1 MTKDETDLIATATLD
16 EAWPIVELFSTIR
29 RESAAEG
36 NRAISAIVER
46 LRAHGVPVT
55 VHEPKLYL
63 TVPKFGYVEAEGRR
77 MHARPAPMT
86 LPAPQGVT
94 APLVFVE
101 KPIGPPQ
108 GFGPQSAV
116 MFGADYDPAP
126 GVGDVKG
133 KIVLFRGMIMC
144 ERIKDFHA
152 LGAVGVIAINPGKVA
167 HWGGGSPIWGSAD
180 LDDLPFKPAIPAAA
194 VSKPDGDA
202 LIALAAQGASATLA
216 TDFDQGW
223 FRSLLPVA
231 EIKGRSDPD
240 KFVLLHGHYDS
251 WDVGV
256 GDNATGDACMLE
268 VARMLWAN
276 RDKLERSVRVCWWP
290 GHSTGRFAGSTWY
303 ADTFAR
309 DLAKNCVAHM
319 NCDSPGCRDA
329 TDYLFIPWMA
339 ENVGFVKGVVRD
351 AANRE
356 AEGKRPTQS
365 SDFSFNHLGIS
376 GCFSCSSRIPK
387 AEIEKRGYYYVM
399 GNGGN
404 LEWHTDDD
412 LMPVAS
418 KEVLLKDIQVYAL
431 AAFRLA
437 TAPLLPFDFRALLKE
452 FADVLAN
459 YAKAAGERFD
469 LQPARDAVAALDAL
483 LVRFAGAIDAK
494 RVAPAEANDVMLAL
508 SRLLVP
514 LNYQRGTRWRRD
526 LGLTTVPLPALSIC
540 LELDRYPANVLPVA
554 QTHLTRG
561 LNHVLAALEEALER
575 VAAALPASVS
585 TQKRAG

>member
-1 MTKDETDLIATATLD
+1 MTKDEAALIAGATLD

-29 RESAAEG
+29 RESAADG
-36 NRAISAIVER
+36 NRAISGLIER
-46 LRAHGVPVT
+46 LRASSVPVT
-55 VHEPKLYL
+55 VHEPNLYL
-63 TVPKFGYVEAEGRR
+63 SVPKFGAVEADGRR

-86 LPAPQGVT
+86 LPAPQGVE

-108 GFGPQSAV
+108 GFGPQSAAV
-116 MFGADYDPAP
+116 FGEGYDPAP

-133 KIVLFRGMIMC
+133 KIVLFHGMIMC
-144 ERIKDFHA
+144 ERIRDFHA

-167 HWGGGSPIWGSAD
+167 HWGGGSPIWGTAD
-180 LDDLPFKPAIPAAA
+180 LDDLPFKPAIPACA
-194 VSKPDGDA
+194 VSRPDGEA
-202 LIALAAQGASATLA
+202 LIALAKKGGSAKLC
-216 TDFDQGW
+216 TDFDEGW
-223 FRSLLPVA
+223 FKSLLPVV
-231 EIKGRSDPD
+231 EIKGRND

-256 GDNATGDACMLE
+256 GDNATGDACLLE
-268 VARMLWAN
+268 VARMLWAQ
-276 RDKLERSVRVCWWP
+276 RDRLERSVRIAWWP

-303 ADTFAR
+303 ADSFAR
-309 DLAKNCVAHM
+309 DLAKNCVAHI

-365 SDFSFNHLGIS
+365 SDFSFNHLGIT
-376 GCFSCSSRIPK
+376 GCFSASSRIPK
-387 AEIEKRGYYYVM
+387 AEIERRGYYYVM

-412 LMPVAS
+412 RMPVAS
-418 KEVLLKDIQVYAL
+418 KEVLLRDIQVYAL

-437 TAPLLPFDFRALLKE
+437 TAPLLPFDWRALLQE
-452 FADVLAN
+452 FEATLAG
-459 YAKAAGERFD
+459 YARAAGDRFD
-469 LQPARDAVAALDAL
+469 FQPARDAVAALDAL
-483 LVRFAGAIDAK
+483 LVRFTAAVDAK
-494 RVAPAEANDVMLAL
+494 RVAPEEANELSLAL

-514 LNYQRGTRWRRD
+514 LNYQRGSRWRRD
-526 LGLTTVPLPALSIC
+526 LGVTVPPLPAFAVAAD
-540 LELDRYPANVLPVA
+540 LDRYPGNALAFA
-554 QTHLTRG
+554 QMHLVRG
-561 LNHVLAALEEALER
+561 MNQVLAALEEAQQR
-575 VAAALPASVS
+575 VAAALPSAVS
-585 TQKRAG
+585 RMRAG

>member
-1 MTKDETDLIATATLD
+1 MTKDETALIATPTLD
-16 EAWPIVELFSTIR
+16 EAWPMVELFATIR

-46 LRAHGVPVT
+46 LRAAGVPVT

-63 TVPKFGYVEAEGRR
+63 TVPKFGYVEADGRR

-86 LPAPQGVT
+86 LPMPNGVT

-108 GFGPQSAV
+108 GYGTQSAV
-116 MFGADYDPAP
+116 VFGQGYDPAP
-126 GVGDVKG
+126 GVPDVKG

-152 LGAVGVIAINPGKVA
+152 LGAVGVVAINPGKVA
-167 HWGGGSPIWGSAD
+167 HWGGGSPIWGTAD
-180 LDDLPFKPAIPAAA
+180 LDDLPFKPAIPAVA

-202 LIALAAQGASATLA
+202 LIALAATGGSATLA
-216 TDFDQGW
+216 TDFDEGW
-223 FRSLLPVA
+223 FKSLLPVV
-231 EIKGRSDPD
+231 EIKGRSD

-268 VARMLWAN
+268 VARTLWAH
-276 RDKLERSVRVCWWP
+276 RDRLERTVRIAWWP

-303 ADTFAR
+303 SDRFAR

-339 ENVGFVKGVVRD
+339 ENTGFVKGVVRD
-351 AANRE
+351 VADRE

-365 SDFSFNHLGIS
+365 SDFSFHHLGIT

-404 LEWHTDDD
+404 PEWHTDDD

-418 KEVLLKDIQVYAL
+418 REVLLKDIQVYAL

-452 FADVLAN
+452 FEGTLSG

-469 LQPARDAVAALDAL
+469 LKPAQDAVAALDAL
-483 LVRFAGAIDAK
+483 LVRFNAAVDAK
-494 RVAPAEANDVMLAL
+494 RIAPEDANEITLAL

-514 LNYQRGTRWRRD
+514 LNYQRGSRWRRD
-526 LGLTTVPLPALSIC
+526 LGLTVPPLPALGIC
-540 LELDRYPANVLPVA
+540 AELDRYPGKALGFA
-554 QTHLTRG
+554 QMHLARG
-561 LNHVLAALEEALER
+561 MNYVMAALEEAQER
-575 VAAALPASVS
+575 VEAALPTLSS
-585 TQKRAG
+585 QKRAG

>member
-1 MTKDETDLIATATLD
+1 MTKDETALIATPTLD
-16 EAWPIVELFSTIR
+16 EAWPMVELFATIR

-46 LRAHGVPVT
+46 LRAAGVPVT

-63 TVPKFGYVEAEGRR
+63 TVPKFGYVEADGRR

-86 LPAPQGVT
+86 LPMPNGVT

-108 GFGPQSAV
+108 GYGPQSAV
-116 MFGADYDPAP
+116 VFGATYDPAP
-126 GVGDVKG
+126 GVPDVKG

-152 LGAVGVIAINPGKVA
+152 LGAVGVVAINPGKVA
-167 HWGGGSPIWGSAD
+167 HWGGGSPIWGTAD
-180 LDDLPFKPAIPAAA
+180 LDDLPFKPAIPAVA

-202 LIALAAQGASATLA
+202 LIALAATGGSATLA
-216 TDFDQGW
+216 TDFDEGW
-223 FRSLLPVA
+223 FKSLLPVV
-231 EIKGRSDPD
+231 EIKGRSD

-268 VARMLWAN
+268 VARTLWAH
-276 RDKLERSVRVCWWP
+276 RDRLERTVRIAWWP

-303 ADTFAR
+303 SDRFAR

-339 ENVGFVKGVVRD
+339 ENTGFVKGVVRD
-351 AANRE
+351 VADRE

-365 SDFSFNHLGIS
+365 SDFSFHHLGIT

-404 LEWHTDDD
+404 PEWHTDDD

-418 KEVLLKDIQVYAL
+418 REVLLKDIQVYAL

-452 FADVLAN
+452 FEGTLSG

-469 LQPARDAVAALDAL
+469 LKPAQDAVAALDAL
-483 LVRFAGAIDAK
+483 LVRFNAAVDAK
-494 RVAPAEANDVMLAL
+494 RIAPEDANEITLAL

-514 LNYQRGTRWRRD
+514 LNYQRGSRWRRD
-526 LGLTTVPLPALSIC
+526 LGLTVPPLPALGIC
-540 LELDRYPANVLPVA
+540 AELDRYPGKALGFA
-554 QTHLTRG
+554 QMHLARG
-561 LNHVLAALEEALER
+561 MNYVMAALEEAQER
-575 VAAALPASVS
+575 VEAALPTLSS
-585 TQKRAG
+585 QKRAG

>member
-1 MTKDETDLIATATLD
+1 MTNDEAALIATPTLD
-16 EAWPIVELFSTIR
+16 EAWPMVELFSTIR
-29 RESAAEG
+29 RESAADG

-46 LRAHGVPVT
+46 LRASGVPVT
-55 VHEPKLYL
+55 VHEPQLYL
-63 TVPKFGYVEAEGRR
+63 TVPKFGYVEADGRR

-86 LPAPQGVT
+86 RPMPNGVT

-108 GFGPQSAV
+108 GYGPQSAV
-116 MFGADYDPAP
+116 VFGQGYDPAP
-126 GVGDVKG
+126 GVPDVKG

-152 LGAVGVIAINPGKVA
+152 LGAVGVVAINPGKVA
-167 HWGGGSPIWGSAD
+167 HWGGGSPIWGTAD
-180 LDDLPFKPAIPAAA
+180 LDDLPFKPAIPAVA

-202 LIALAAQGASATLA
+202 LIALAAKGGSATLA
-216 TDFDQGW
+216 TDFDEGW
-223 FRSLLPVA
+223 FKSLLPVV
-231 EIKGRSDPD
+231 EIKGRSD

-268 VARMLWAN
+268 VARTLWAH
-276 RDKLERSVRVCWWP
+276 REKLERSVRIAWWP

-303 ADTFAR
+303 SDRFAR

-339 ENVGFVKGVVRD
+339 ENTGFVKGVVRD
-351 AANRE
+351 VADRE

-365 SDFSFNHLGIS
+365 SDFSFHHLGIT

-404 LEWHTDDD
+404 PEWHTDAD

-452 FADVLAN
+452 FEGTLAG

-469 LQPARDAVAALDAL
+469 LKPAQETVAALDAL
-483 LVRFAGAIDAK
+483 LVRFNAAVDTKRIAPEDANA
-494 RVAPAEANDVMLAL
+494 VILAL
-508 SRLLVP
+508 SRQLVP
-514 LNYQRGTRWRRD
+514 LNYQRGSRWRRD
-526 LGLTTVPLPALSIC
+526 LGLTVPPLPALGIC
-540 LELDRYPANVLPVA
+540 AELDRYPGNALGFA
-554 QTHLTRG
+554 QMHLARG
-561 LNHVLAALEEALER
+561 MNFVMAALEEAQER
-575 VAAALPASVS
+575 VEAILPTLSS
-585 TQKRAG
+585 QKRAG

>member
-1 MTKDETDLIATATLD
+1 
-16 EAWPIVELFSTIR
+16 
-29 RESAAEG
+29 
-36 NRAISAIVER
+36 
-46 LRAHGVPVT
+46 
-55 VHEPKLYL
+55 
-63 TVPKFGYVEAEGRR
+63 
-77 MHARPAPMT
+77 
-86 LPAPQGVT
+86 VT

-108 GFGPQSAV
+108 GYGPQSAV
-116 MFGADYDPAP
+116 VFGATYDPAP
-126 GVGDVKG
+126 GVPDVKG

-152 LGAVGVIAINPGKVA
+152 LGAVGVVAINPGKVA
-167 HWGGGSPIWGSAD
+167 HWGGGSPIWGTAD
-180 LDDLPFKPAIPAAA
+180 LDDLPFKPAIPAVA

-202 LIALAAQGASATLA
+202 LIALAATGGSATLA
-216 TDFDQGW
+216 TDFDEGW
-223 FRSLLPVA
+223 FKSLLPVV
-231 EIKGRSDPD
+231 EIKGRSD

-268 VARMLWAN
+268 VARTLWAH
-276 RDKLERSVRVCWWP
+276 RDRLERTVRIAWWP

-303 ADTFAR
+303 SDRFAR

-339 ENVGFVKGVVRD
+339 ENTGFVKGVVRD
-351 AANRE
+351 VADRE

-365 SDFSFNHLGIS
+365 SDFSFHHLGIT

-404 LEWHTDDD
+404 PEWHTDDD

-418 KEVLLKDIQVYAL
+418 REVLLKDIQVYAL

-452 FADVLAN
+452 FEGTLSG

-469 LQPARDAVAALDAL
+469 LKPAQDAVAALDAL
-483 LVRFAGAIDAK
+483 LVRFNAAVDAK
-494 RVAPAEANDVMLAL
+494 RIAPEDANEITLAL

-514 LNYQRGTRWRRD
+514 LNYQRGSRWRRD
-526 LGLTTVPLPALSIC
+526 LGLTVPPLPALGIC
-540 LELDRYPANVLPVA
+540 AELDRYPGNALGFA
-554 QTHLTRG
+554 QMHLTRG
-561 LNHVLAALEEALER
+561 MNTVMAGLEEAQER
-575 VAAALPASVS
+575 VEAALPTLSS
-585 TQKRAG
+585 QKRAG